1 MGLLSKIQSG
11 RQRKPVTVCVY
22 GVPGVG
28 KTSFAS
34 AAPKPIV
41 FDLEGGS
48 SFLNVSRVEPQQT
61 WEEFVNDVRE
71 LVTAEH
77 TFKTLVV
84 DTLDAL
90 EALAIAY
97 VCQNNGKKTL
107 ADFSYGAGYAHLQ
120 QEWRLF
126 LRALEVLREKRDMN
140 IVLIAHEHRKS
151 FSDPELGAFEV
162 YRPKLQDKVWALTNE
177 WCDAVLFAQFD
188 QALLEKKDQKDR
200 VIISGR
206 RVLRTQRGT
215 GYVAKNRFGL
225 PEVIDLDW
233 KTFETAAQPI
243 PVETLKATLTSLLAQ
258 ASDDI
263 QAKAKTYLAERGE
276 TPETL
281 RAVTERVQTLIA
293 QAA

>member
-48 SFLNVSRVEPQQT
+48 SFLNVSRVE
-61 WEEFVNDVRE
+61 
-71 LVTAEH
+71 EH